1 MSFMEVHYCCVG
13 LFLGGERSAEAHGDC
28 DHIWSSHD
36 DGETL
41 AQGDGRGTQGRLQWR
56 GEQVEVGVVRGRR
69 VGEAAGDC
77 ATRNG
82 KISSESLFEIDHNKV

>member
-1 MSFMEVHYCCVG
+1 MEVQYYFVG

-41 AQGDGRGTQGRLQWR
+41 ARRWQRDSRQAEVVWRTDGSGCGQRQKSGGSCWRLCYQKW
-56 GEQVEVGVVRGRR
+56 
-69 VGEAAGDC
+69 
-77 ATRNG
+77 
-82 KISSESLFEIDHNKV
+82 KIFK